1 MCADAHGVI
10 APCFVP
16 GTTNVQAPKVYF
28 GHSLP
33 TNEGSLSSTFRYRR
47 LRLYAMADFQRGF
60 NKLDNNLRI
69 RCQLNSNCLE
79 SVFPEKQDPAVV
91 AQVQNS
97 GTLRNYFIKPASFTK
112 LREVSLSFDAP
123 SRYAGL
129 LGAQSASMTLS
140 GRNLGTWTRY
150 TGLDPENSL
159 GGQTGSI
166 ALDQSEYPQLTSL
179 LFSFRL
185 SY

>member
-1 MCADAHGVI
+1 GAI
-10 APCFVP
+10 SPCFVA

-33 TNEGSLSSTFRYRR
+33 PTQGSISSTFRFNRFRY
-47 LRLYAMADFQRGF
+47 YVMADFQSGF

-79 SVFPEKQDPAVV
+79 TVFAERYDPGVV

-112 LREVSLSFDAP
+112 LREMSLSYDAP
-123 SRYAGL
+123 SRYARL
-129 LGAQSASMTLS
+129 LAAQSLAIIVS
-140 GRNLGTWTRY
+140 GRNLNTWTKY

-159 GGQTGSI
+159 GGQNGSI
-166 ALDQSEYPQLTSL
+166 ALDQSEYPQLA
-179 LFSFRL
+179 SFQFNLRV